1 MDINGNNDQYPTHDV
16 SLQRQTTR
24 QTAIRSNLPI
34 DTRQANRQIDSGE
47 GDMRKIKRRAKMRRR
62 IKNHSTYSNSISYAR
77 WDVDYNSYVY
87 VRYDN
92 GKTKGRYIR

>member
-1 MDINGNNDQYPTHDV
+1 
-16 SLQRQTTR
+16 
-24 QTAIRSNLPI
+24 
-34 DTRQANRQIDSGE
+34 
-47 GDMRKIKRRAKMRRR
+47 MRKIKRRAKMRRR